1 MKILKNKKVVLA
13 SAIILGISAITSS
26 ALAAYIITGG
36 TTHGEGT
43 ITPTQVVVKNN
54 IVNLEVGKMN
64 GELKFYPEELVESGR
79 VITTSDTGSLSV
91 TFPLTMKANAEFEKT
106 DIPELKVTV
115 TETSGSLVT
124 ETYVVAPTVENI
136 TSDDWKG
143 TSASF
148 THDLVLTWKWGE
160 KFDSKDP
167 AEYYNTG
174 GGASLDA
181 SAVVTAMGTFQTAVT
196 KSVFTVTIDKADAT
210 A

>member
-43 ITPTQVVVKNN
+43 IRPTQVVVKNN
-54 IVNLEVGKMN
+54 IVNLEVGTMN
-64 GELKFYPEELVESGR
+64 GELKFYPEELVKSGR

-124 ETYVVAPTVENI
+124 DTYVVAPTIENI
-136 TSDDWKG
+136 SSD
-143 TSASF
+143 TN
-148 THDLVLTWKWGE
+148 WGITNHIIATL
-160 KFDSKDP
+160 KDEESGI
-167 AEYYNTG
+167 AKVEYSYDGNTCF
-174 GGASLDA
+174 GAS
-181 SAVVTAMGTFQTAVT
+181 
-196 KSVFTVTIDKADAT
+196 
-210 A
+210 